1 MLVLCSRHEGR
12 GVVVVD
18 HVTAGGGVW
27 ARPLGLD
34 QLPRLAQ
41 CLGEVVVHR
50 AGDGHRVGLGLFVV
64 LAQAAA
70 EVLLDDGVAGRVR

>member
-1 MLVLCSRHEGR
+1 M
-12 GVVVVD
+12 VVVD

-41 CLGEVVVHR
+41 RLGEVVVHR
-50 AGDGHRVGLGLFVV
+50 AGDGHRVGLGRLCSSWPR
-64 LAQAAA
+64 LRRKCSSMTGSQGPCSLRDT
-70 EVLLDDGVAGRVR
+70 EITSR